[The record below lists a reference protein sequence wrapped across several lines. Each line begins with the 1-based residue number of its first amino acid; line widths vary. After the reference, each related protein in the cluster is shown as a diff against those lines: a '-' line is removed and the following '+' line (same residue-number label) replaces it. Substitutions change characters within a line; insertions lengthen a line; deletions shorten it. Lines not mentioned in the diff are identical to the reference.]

1 MIWNWHWLG
10 PFAFLDYRIVN
21 VSTFFELE
29 EVLSYLLN
37 DLKWFYRIVNLRF
50 SERYFFVECQK
61 YFELDNW
68 FYKIELD
75 YLLYVSFVMC
85 TSKEILMSSHDLQ

>member
-1 MIWNWHWLG
+1 M
-10 PFAFLDYRIVN
+10 YRP
-21 VSTFFELE
+21 FFELE

-37 DLKWFYRIVNLRF
+37 DLKWFYRIVDLRF

-61 YFELDNW
+61 YFELD
-68 FYKIELD
+68 
-75 YLLYVSFVMC
+75 YLLYISFVMC